1 MQEKTLL
8 KLCFL
13 CSIIGIV
20 SLFFTNKFVQL
31 EQVEISQLKEGMN
44 YARVLGEIKTK
55 YTSKTQTTF
64 LDLED
69 ESGTIKAVIFK
80 GVSTNGVQKGD
91 FVEIVGEV
99 QEYKGE
105 PELIVKKIRK
115 L

>member
-1 MQEKTLL
+1 MKEKTLL
-8 KLCFL
+8 KLSFL
-13 CSIIGIV
+13 CSIVGII
-20 SLFFTNKFVQL
+20 SLFLTNKFFQP
-31 EQVEISQLKEGMN
+31 EQVKISQLKEEMN

-55 YTSKTQTTF
+55 YTSKTETTF
-64 LDLED
+64 LNIED

-91 FVEIVGEV
+91 FVEIIGEV